1 MKTTNAVIKPENAEI
16 KQSRTG
22 NGCGATGWKTTGD
35 CKSTWPRAA
44 ARPIA
49 LTLPLKKGGIPTHPP
64 LKRKT
69 PT

>member
-49 LTLPLKKGGIPTHPP
+49 LTLPFKKYMF
-64 LKRKT
+64 
-69 PT
+69 